1 MALIDTLG
9 AAQRGATT
17 GMQNYANWLANA
29 QATNQLAA
37 NAVQSDMDAAN
48 QAARYKAGLRP
59 AYTPAAPMNLKTDIR
74 TPGGDVT
81 QKDIQYYP
89 VRDGQVSLPL
99 YDAAPVPAGLT
110 PPGAAPAPFRFPTA
124 LFAKYG
130 DKFSKLPYKNQQ
142 EIRDA
147 LKATGGTEA
156 EMTAVMEKYLTAP
169 VAPAAPAAPAAGVV
183 PTGKIPIGFADYYP
197 NVDVFNPGP
206 DASPLAAGAAGV
218 GNALYNAPGDFKNV
232 VENVFKKPF
241 VDAYNYLTMKP
252 SELNELYY
260 RPGAVPAAAEPAAEP
275 AAEAAPTA
283 EETADLTPAERS
295 GYETAVGLTPPL
307 EGGEPADMSPV
318 SLLTNPQARAKLSD
332 ADLDYRNTG
341 IMDNRNLI
349 IDMFNR
355 EVGNLQADAAR
366 NDQLRVQQYDAL
378 MQQAQSATTA
388 GNTGYAQSLINKADA
403 LLQEASDAVTTQ
415 RQMMDTLQANAQGL
429 LNSNETEL
437 LSNQAVIAEREFT
450 VGNNPSRMLSMLEA
464 YGFGGVNLEGM
475 PNGKLRMALPTE
487 GGGITYFTDQSGKPA
502 EMTKQ
507 EFVSFFMGTLSEDI
521 RARQIADQAASAASN
536 LEFQRELEKISFQS
550 YADVQKAL
558 AEKVDEGSY
567 TVKYNPDTESYEW
580 LPKSPELPMLIIKKE
595 IGANGLE
602 QYATTV
608 VNATPGLR

>member
-1 MALIDTLG
+1 
-9 AAQRGATT
+9 
-17 GMQNYANWLANA
+17 
-29 QATNQLAA
+29 
-37 NAVQSDMDAAN
+37 
-48 QAARYKAGLRP
+48 
-59 AYTPAAPMNLKTDIR
+59 MNLKTDIR

-110 PPGAAPAPFRFPTA
+110 PPSDSPY
-124 LFAKYG
+124 YG
-130 DKFSKLPYKNQQ
+130 RTPIVPS
-142 EIRDA
+142 
-147 LKATGGTEA
+147 GGT
-156 EMTAVMEKYLTAP
+156 
-169 VAPAAPAAPAAGVV
+169 PAAPAAGVV
-183 PTGKIPIGFADYYP
+183 PADKIPIGFADYYP

-241 VDAYNYLTMKP
+241 VDAYNWATMKP

-260 RPGAVPAAAEPAAEP
+260 RPGAVPAAAEPAAE
-275 AAEAAPTA
+275 AAPTA
-283 EETADLTPAERS
+283 VEPADLTPAERS

-349 IDMFNR
+349 INMFNR

-550 YADVQKAL
+550 YADIQKAL
-558 AEKVDEGSY
+558 ADKGVGEQTYDTKVGDDGSITY
-567 TVKYNPDTESYEW
+567 TPKDPLSG
-580 LPKSPELPMLIIKKE
+580 LPIVLVQPEE
-595 IGANGLE
+595 GANGMT
-602 QYATTV
+602 QYRPQFINPA
-608 VNATPGLR
+608 AGLR